1 MGAMKTFA
9 LALGAGGARGL
20 AHIAVFEAL
29 DELGVKPVAI
39 AGSSIGALAGAA
51 YAAGMTGKALRHHV
65 LGLAHNP
72 TEVWR
77 RLVLARA
84 GKIGDLFGGNF
95 SAMRLDPE
103 KLCEQFLPD
112 AIPAG
117 FGALGIPLTVIASD
131 LHGRREVA
139 YSTGLLKPALASSIA
154 LPTIMRPVV
163 IDDRV
168 LIDGGA
174 TNPLPFDLLRGR
186 ADVILAVDI
195 SGPPDLARTSV
206 PNAIEAMY
214 ATVLV
219 MTNAIITEKLKS
231 EAPDLL
237 LQPNVGRFRTLDF
250 FQASAILRT
259 AEPIK
264 AELKRKLTALLGE

>member
-1 MGAMKTFA
+1 MKSFA

-29 DELGVKPVAI
+29 DDLGLVPAAI
-39 AGSSIGALAGAA
+39 AGSSIGAVAGAA
-51 YAAGMTGKALRHHV
+51 YAAGVTGRALRHHV

-77 RLVLARA
+77 RVMAART
-84 GKIGDLFGGNF
+84 GRIGDLFAGNF

-103 KLCEQFLPD
+103 KLCELFLPD
-112 AIPAG
+112 AVPDDFA
-117 FGALGIPLTVIASD
+117 ALRVPLTVISSD
-131 LHGRREVA
+131 LYRRCEAV
-139 YSTGLLKPALASSIA
+139 YSEGPLRKVLASSVA
-154 LPTIMRPVV
+154 LPTIMCPVV
-163 IDDRV
+163 VGERV

-186 ADVILAVDI
+186 ADVVVAVEI
-195 SGPPDLARTSV
+195 SGPPDHTRTGV
-206 PNAIEAMY
+206 PSAIEAMTS
-214 ATVLV
+214 TVLV
-219 MTNAIITEKLKS
+219 MMQAILTEKLKC

-237 LQPNVGRFRTLDF
+237 LQPHVGTFRTLDF
-250 FQASAILRT
+250 FQASAILRA

-264 AELKRKLTALLGE
+264 SELKHKLLPLLK

>member
-1 MGAMKTFA
+1 MKTFA

-20 AHIAVFEAL
+20 AHIVVFEAL
-29 DELGVKPVAI
+29 DELGLRPVAI
-39 AGSSIGALAGAA
+39 AGSSIGAVAGAA

-77 RLVLARA
+77 RLMVARA
-84 GKIGDLFGGNF
+84 GKIGDLFGGDF
-95 SAMRLDPE
+95 SAMLLDPE
-103 KLCEQFLPD
+103 KLLDQFLPD
-112 AIPAG
+112 AIPG
-117 FGALGIPLTVIASD
+117 EFGGLGIPLSVIASD
-131 LHGRREVA
+131 LYGRREVV
-139 YSTGLLKPALASSIA
+139 YSAGPLRPALASSIA

-174 TNPLPFDLLRGR
+174 TNPLPYDLLRGR
-186 ADVILAVDI
+186 ADVVLAVEI
-195 SGPPDLARTSV
+195 SGPPDHTRTGV
-206 PNAIEAMY
+206 PSAIEAMI
-214 ATVLV
+214 ATVVL
-219 MTNAIITEKLKS
+219 MTNSIIAAKLKH
-231 EAPDLL
+231 ETPDLL

-250 FQASAILRT
+250 FQASAILRV

-264 AELKRKLTALLGE
+264 AELKGKLLALLSEER

>member
-1 MGAMKTFA
+1 MKTFA

-29 DELGVKPVAI
+29 DELGLKPVAI

-72 TEVWR
+72 SEVWR
-77 RLVLARA
+77 RLMLART
-84 GKIGDLFGGNF
+84 GKIGDLFSGDF
-95 SAMRLDPE
+95 SAAMRLDPE
-103 KLCEQFLPD
+103 QLCEQFLPD
-112 AIPAG
+112 VIPAE
-117 FGALGIPLTVIASD
+117 FGALGIPLSVIASD
-131 LHGRREVA
+131 LYGRREVV
-139 YSTGLLKPALASSIA
+139 YSAGPLKKALASSIA
-154 LPTIMRPVV
+154 LPTIMRPMV

-186 ADVILAVDI
+186 ADVILAVEI
-195 SGPPDLARTSV
+195 SGPPDLNRTGV

-219 MTNAIITEKLKS
+219 MTNSIISEKLKH
-231 EAPDLL
+231 ETPDLL
-237 LQPNVGRFRTLDF
+237 LRPKVGTFRTLDF

-264 AELKRKLTALLGE
+264 AELKHKLQALLRE

>member
-1 MGAMKTFA
+1 MKTFA

-29 DELGVKPVAI
+29 DELGLKPAAI
-39 AGSSIGALAGAA
+39 AGSSIGAVAGAA

-65 LGLAHNP
+65 LSLAHNP

-77 RLVLARA
+77 RLMAART

-103 KLCEQFLPD
+103 RVCELFLPD
-112 AIPAG
+112 TIPG
-117 FGALGIPLTVIASD
+117 DFSALRIPLTVIASD
-131 LHGRREVA
+131 LYGRREAV
-139 YSTGLLKPALASSIA
+139 YSAGPLRKVLASSIA

-174 TNPLPFDLLRGR
+174 TNPLPFDLLRDR
-186 ADVILAVDI
+186 ADIILAVEI
-195 SGPPDLARTSV
+195 SGPPDHTRTGV
-206 PNAIEAMY
+206 PNTIEAMTS
-214 ATVLV
+214 TVVL
-219 MTNAIITEKLKS
+219 MMNSIIAEKLKH
-231 EAPDLL
+231 ETPDLL
-237 LQPNVGRFRTLDF
+237 LRPNVGTFRTLDF
-250 FQASAILRT
+250 FQASAILRI

-264 AELKRKLTALLGE
+264 AELKAKLVALLRG